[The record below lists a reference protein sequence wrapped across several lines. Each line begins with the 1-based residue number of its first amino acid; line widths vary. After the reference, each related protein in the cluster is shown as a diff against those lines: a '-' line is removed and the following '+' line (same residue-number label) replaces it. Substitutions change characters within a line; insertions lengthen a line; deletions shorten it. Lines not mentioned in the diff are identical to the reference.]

1 MFYLLLLLL
10 QMKLIKHITDLNKAI
25 NNENELG
32 FVPTMGS
39 LHKGHEFLIKL
50 SKKRCKKTLV
60 SIFVNPTQFN
70 SNDDYRNYPRNL
82 SKDLKILKKLKVDFV
97 YLPTVNQIY
106 KEKKLTKIALKKS
119 HKILCAKFRKGH
131 FEGVLNVLNRFIKLI
146 SPKIMFMGEKDYQQF
161 FLVRNFISKKYTT
174 QVYACRTIRS
184 LNGIALSS
192 RNKLLK
198 KTDLKTSG
206 LIAKKLLKL
215 KRSLYKKNGLD
226 AIGPTKIKAL
236 IQKTKKKLTNE
247 FDIKIEYLECRN
259 LMNLSTNLNNKP
271 FKLFLSYYLKNV
283 RLIDNF

>member
-1 MFYLLLLLL
+1 
-10 QMKLIKHITDLNKAI
+10 MKLIKHITDLNKAI
-25 NNENELG
+25 NNKNELG

-119 HKILCAKFRKGH
+119 HKVLCAKFRKGH
-131 FEGVLNVLNRFIKLI
+131 FEGVLNVLNRFIRLI

-215 KRSLYKKNGLD
+215 KRSLYKKNGFD
-226 AIGPTKIKAL
+226 TIGPTKIKEL

>member
-1 MFYLLLLLL
+1 M
-10 QMKLIKHITDLNKAI
+10 
-25 NNENELG
+25 
-32 FVPTMGS
+32 
-39 LHKGHEFLIKL
+39 
-50 SKKRCKKTLV
+50 
-60 SIFVNPTQFN
+60 
-70 SNDDYRNYPRNL
+70 
-82 SKDLKILKKLKVDFV
+82 
-97 YLPTVNQIY
+97 NQIY
-106 KEKKLTKIALKKS
+106 KNKSPKILLNKS
-119 HKILCAKFRKGH
+119 QKILCAKFRKGH